1 MSLCNRVTRDQHI
14 AILAF
19 LDSTLSGD
27 LAPLDVEADA
37 IIRAYLKRHP
47 DAAYYLTMRA
57 MAAAVPALPAKS
69 MARAQRPW
77 LSGLFERR
85 EPAVS

>member
-1 MSLCNRVTRDQHI
+1 M
-14 AILAF
+14 AIIGF

-47 DAAYYLTMRA
+47 DAAYHLTMRA
-57 MAAAVPALPAKS
+57 MSAVAAAAPKAEAGPEAAAPREQKS
-69 MARAQRPW
+69 W
-77 LSGLFERR
+77 LSGFFERR
-85 EPAVS
+85 LPAVS

>member
-1 MSLCNRVTRDQHI
+1 M
-14 AILAF
+14 AIIAF

-47 DAAYYLTMRA
+47 DAAYHLTMRA
-57 MAAAVPALPAKS
+57 MSATPAAAQVAEEAPRGQKS
-69 MARAQRPW
+69 W
-77 LSGLFERR
+77 FSGIFERR
-85 EPAVS
+85 LPAVS

>member
-1 MSLCNRVTRDQHI
+1 VTREQHI
-14 AILAF
+14 AILGF

-27 LAPLDVEADA
+27 LEPLDVEADA

-57 MAAAVPALPAKS
+57 MRTAAVPEAAEVVAAPPQK
-69 MARAQRPW
+69 PW
-77 LSGLFERR
+77 FLGIFERR
-85 EPAVS
+85 EPVIS

>member
-1 MSLCNRVTRDQHI
+1 VTREQHI
-14 AILAF
+14 AILDF
-19 LDSTLSGD
+19 LNSTLSGD

-57 MAAAVPALPAKS
+57 MACSAPVVQGKTGP
-69 MARAQRPW
+69 RAQRSW
-77 LSGLFERR
+77 LSGIFERR
-85 EPAVS
+85 QPAVS

>member
-1 MSLCNRVTRDQHI
+1 M
-14 AILAF
+14 AIIGF

-47 DAAYYLTMRA
+47 DAAYHLTMRA
-57 MAAAVPALPAKS
+57 MSAVVTAAPAAEAAAPREQKS
-69 MARAQRPW
+69 W
-77 LSGLFERR
+77 LSGIFERR
-85 EPAVS
+85 LPAVS